1 MIKEQ
6 DAGFDIRI
14 TILLCTN
21 ICANLDFL
29 YFFYFNSNNIVSDNQ
44 SFVQYIT
51 IILTYKSNFGCMKF
65 KDIMS
70 EK

>member
-1 MIKEQ
+1 MIKRQ

-21 ICANLDFL
+21 VCANLDFVT
-29 YFFYFNSNNIVSDNQ
+29 FYFNSNSIFIDNQ
-44 SFVQYIT
+44 CFVQYIT

-65 KDIMS
+65 KDLGNN
-70 EK
+70 E